1 MNIPPSLKGLTAY
14 VKRAEELDREVTNPD
29 SKVVAYYCRTFAVDR
44 AIKLKAEGADVN
56 QFLMALMTT
65 LERDKSCIQGISQE
79 DRKLICER
87 FAYAI
92 FQKAD
97 DEDRA
102 GLADKN
108 TAKTFYAAATFLEIL
123 EQFGELDSDAQEKKR
138 YSKFKAADII
148 NCIKSGVK
156 PTIGAPGEETA
167 EGAGS
172 GAEDQFAASA
182 SAPLPPAA
190 MGGYSIPAAPTEIPI
205 APLVMPAAPFASSS
219 SPVIVKA
226 TNVIPPQA
234 PIYSQPTVLGY
245 APAPV
250 AAPAPAAVAKPA
262 FTPAASGRAGPPLT
276 AADPRAK
283 DAIELCAFAMAAL
296 KHNDIA
302 LARERLQIALQRLG

>member
-123 EQFGELDSDAQEKKR
+123 EQFGELDSDVR
-138 YSKFKAADII
+138 
-148 NCIKSGVK
+148 
-156 PTIGAPGEETA
+156 
-167 EGAGS
+167 
-172 GAEDQFAASA
+172 
-182 SAPLPPAA
+182 
-190 MGGYSIPAAPTEIPI
+190 
-205 APLVMPAAPFASSS
+205 
-219 SPVIVKA
+219 
-226 TNVIPPQA
+226 
-234 PIYSQPTVLGY
+234 
-245 APAPV
+245 
-250 AAPAPAAVAKPA
+250 
-262 FTPAASGRAGPPLT
+262 
-276 AADPRAK
+276 
-283 DAIELCAFAMAAL
+283 
-296 KHNDIA
+296 
-302 LARERLQIALQRLG
+302 